1 MLVRQRASLLCS
13 FTLDSIYQT
22 FMSPDDRNSG
32 LDTIVTSLLE
42 QIQCKNKTKVLAVQA
57 LETLKLTVGDDSF
70 GQRIQINFDW
80 IIEKLQGYIGSLNL
94 PDFFD
99 YLVSFVQM
107 FHGSFTENN
116 LSQLLQA
123 IVTRILVEHEHL
135 VEAKK
140 PKKTLDLR

>member
-70 GQRIQINFDW
+70 G
-80 IIEKLQGYIGSLNL
+80 
-94 PDFFD
+94 
-99 YLVSFVQM
+99 
-107 FHGSFTENN
+107 
-116 LSQLLQA
+116 
-123 IVTRILVEHEHL
+123 
-135 VEAKK
+135 
-140 PKKTLDLR
+140 